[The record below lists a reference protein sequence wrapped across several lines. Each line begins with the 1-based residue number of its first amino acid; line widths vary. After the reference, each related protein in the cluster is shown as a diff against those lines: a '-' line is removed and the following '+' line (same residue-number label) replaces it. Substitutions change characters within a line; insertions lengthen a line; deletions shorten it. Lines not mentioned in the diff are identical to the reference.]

1 LPALFATLLA
11 ACGGPAAE
19 AVETATET
27 TAATSAPSAEIK
39 RADST
44 QIDGGTPQQRAA
56 LRDVLAGIDP
66 SEIEQVQIGRPGS
79 RWRPFGPRDAKVV
92 FVLGREQPTL
102 SRWKA
107 TLAAGAFRDR
117 LFQLG
122 LHRVIAVEIRG
133 WSASRLGPERARDD
147 GPSGVPAAGQG
158 DAVALE
164 ARIREAAAAAGA
176 EIVSLRLL
184 APLGVAPAVRI
195 RVADPA
201 GFLDGRARAF
211 LRSFGQYWRNYDGLF
226 VQGVDREGEIFW
238 TFATSSRVPE
248 QTERRRPDLVG
259 CDPLIE
265 PASGYELPPCPA

>member
-1 LPALFATLLA
+1 M
-11 ACGGPAAE
+11 
-19 AVETATET
+19 
-27 TAATSAPSAEIK
+27 
-39 RADST
+39 R
-44 QIDGGTPQQRAA
+44 
-56 LRDVLAGIDP
+56 
-66 SEIEQVQIGRPGS
+66 
-79 RWRPFGPRDAKVV
+79 
-92 FVLGREQPTL
+92 
-102 SRWKA
+102 
-107 TLAAGAFRDR
+107 
-117 LFQLG
+117 
-122 LHRVIAVEIRG
+122 RVIAVEIRG
-133 WSASRLGPERARDD
+133 WSASRLGAERASDD

-158 DAVALE
+158 DAKARQLE

-248 QTERRRPDLVG
+248 QIERRRYDLVG

-265 PASGYELPPCPA
+265 PASGYELPRCPA